1 MMHAVVTPE
10 ADAALIVVDVQN
22 DFCPGGALGV
32 DEGDAVVPV
41 LNQWIEAFRR
51 AGRPVVYTQD
61 WHPADHASFKEQGGI
76 WPVHCVQG
84 TDGAAFHPDLKVDG
98 HVFRKAFASDKE
110 GYSGFDGY
118 LAEDPDAAGPPSD
131 VDLASWLKQQGVRK
145 VYVGG
150 LTTDYCVRAT
160 VLDAIKNGFEAV
172 FIAAASRPVNV
183 EPGDEEKAIEDM
195 KAAGAR
201 VV

>member
-1 MMHAVVTPE
+1 MKSPIKPE
-10 ADAALIVVDVQN
+10 PDAALIVVDVQN

-32 DEGDAVVPV
+32 EDGDAVVPV
-41 LNQWIEAFRR
+41 LNEWIAAFRR

-61 WHPADHASFKEQGGI
+61 WHPANHASFKEQGGI

-84 TDGAAFHPDLKVDG
+84 TRGAEFHPQLTVDG
-98 HVFRKAFASDKE
+98 YVFRKAFTADKE
-110 GYSGFDGY
+110 GYSGFDGF
-118 LAEDPDAAGPPSD
+118 LAENVDELGAPAGP
-131 VDLASWLKQQGVRK
+131 DLASWLKQQGVKK

-160 VLDAIKNGFEAV
+160 VLDAVANGFEVA
-172 FIAAASRPVNV
+172 FIQSASKPVNV
-183 EPGDEEKAIEDM
+183 QPGDEQKAIDDM
-195 KAAGAR
+195 KAAGAA